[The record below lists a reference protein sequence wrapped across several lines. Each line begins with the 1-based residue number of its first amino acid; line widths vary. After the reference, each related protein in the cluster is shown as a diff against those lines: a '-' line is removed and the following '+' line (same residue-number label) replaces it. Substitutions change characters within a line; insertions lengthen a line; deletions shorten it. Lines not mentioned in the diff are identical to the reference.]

1 MDMDFIHKLT
11 EIQSF
16 VTLKD
21 IFESWVKDGVID
33 ERGSEIQLGYV
44 SLISYPSIYLTK
56 DGAEREIA
64 AAKDCYQI
72 MMKYSKSQ
80 IAEAQSSDDQ
90 KTQLA
95 SSLYTLPP
103 EKYMLMLCGEFFLL
117 EYYLNGL
124 YANYTDEQ
132 LATVDGD
139 EYAKVWFNILST
151 GYHFEQTVDA
161 INKDHDHF
169 ARSMNMIIKM
179 HLSPEY
185 RERVD
190 VENIKREMQGYY
202 DKQGGNNG
210 GGCLS
215 MIIFFIATSLIA
227 ACSL

>member
-1 MDMDFIHKLT
+1 MDMDFIHKLA

-16 VTLKD
+16 VTLKE
-21 IFESWVKDGVID
+21 IFESWIKDGVID

-80 IAEAQSSDDQ
+80 IVEAQSSDDQ
-90 KTQLA
+90 KNQLA

-103 EKYMLMLCGEFFLL
+103 EKYMLVLCGEFFLL
-117 EYYLNGL
+117 DYYLKGL
-124 YANYTDEQ
+124 YGNYTDEQ
-132 LATVDGD
+132 LSKVDGD
-139 EYAKVWFNILST
+139 EYAKVWFNILAK
-151 GYHFEQTVDA
+151 GYHFEQTVEA
-161 INKDHDHF
+161 INKDHNHF
-169 ARSMNMIIKM
+169 ATAINMIIKM
-179 HLSPEY
+179 NLSPEY

-190 VENIKREMQGYY
+190 EENIKHEMQGYY
-202 DKQGGNNG
+202 KTQGGNNN

-215 MIIFFIATSLIA
+215 MMLLFIVASLIA
-227 ACSL
+227 ACTL

>member
-1 MDMDFIHKLT
+1 MDMDFINKLS

-16 VTLKD
+16 VTLKE
-21 IFESWVKDGVID
+21 IFESWINDGVID
-33 ERGSEIQLGYV
+33 ERGTEIQLGYV
-44 SLISYPSIYLTK
+44 SLITYPSIYLTK
-56 DGAEREIA
+56 DDAEREIA

-139 EYAKVWFNILST
+139 EYAKVW
-151 GYHFEQTVDA
+151 
-161 INKDHDHF
+161 
-169 ARSMNMIIKM
+169 
-179 HLSPEY
+179 
-185 RERVD
+185 
-190 VENIKREMQGYY
+190 Y
-202 DKQGGNNG
+202 DIRNQ
-210 GGCLS
+210 
-215 MIIFFIATSLIA
+215 
-227 ACSL
+227 